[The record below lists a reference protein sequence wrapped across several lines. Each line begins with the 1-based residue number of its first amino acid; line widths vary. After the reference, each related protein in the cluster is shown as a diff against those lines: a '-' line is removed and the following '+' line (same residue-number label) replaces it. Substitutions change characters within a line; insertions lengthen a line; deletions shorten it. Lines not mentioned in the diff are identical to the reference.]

1 MAGDRGISAPRSG
14 TRKGGAASGRA
25 ARAGS
30 RKNGA
35 RKGGTPG
42 DGAQEDGRN
51 DSRESARNG
60 GRDGSQRTAQPGSRV
75 PHGRAP
81 QTTAPPEPSEPPPR
95 VTVAHPRTLAA
106 RSSQP
111 LPGSRALVAD
121 DLGRQ
126 TPLGDVY
133 LRSLMRTQLRLA
145 ALVVGA
151 LGAVLGVLP
160 VLLATVPSVRDST
173 LAGVPVP
180 WLVIGVAVHP
190 VILALAWVYQ
200 RQARKNEAEFADLVE
215 RS

>member
-1 MAGDRGISAPRSG
+1 MAGDRGISAPKDG
-14 TRKGGAASGRA
+14 TRKGGTLSGRVA
-25 ARAGS
+25 KAGI
-30 RKNGA
+30 
-35 RKGGTPG
+35 RKGGNRK
-42 DGAQEDGRN
+42 DGTRENGT
-51 DSRESARNG
+51 RES
-60 GRDGSQRTAQPGSRV
+60 GRDGAGNAAAPGSPV
-75 PHGRAP
+75 PHSRTP
-81 QTTAPPEPSEPPPR
+81 QTAAPPEPAEPPPR

-151 LGAVLGVLP
+151 LAVVLGFLP
-160 VLLATVPSVRDST
+160 VLLATVPSVRDTT

-200 RQARKNEAEFADLVE
+200 RQVRKNEAEFADLVE

>member
-1 MAGDRGISAPRSG
+1 MAGDRGISAPKSGRRNG
-14 TRKGGAASGRA
+14 TRQDDSPRNGKQPGGSGGQSPAAPASG
-25 ARAGS
+25 
-30 RKNGA
+30 
-35 RKGGTPG
+35 
-42 DGAQEDGRN
+42 
-51 DSRESARNG
+51 
-60 GRDGSQRTAQPGSRV
+60 V
-75 PHGRAP
+75 PHGRSPRAKE
-81 QTTAPPEPSEPPPR
+81 APPR

-145 ALVVGA
+145 AFVVGA
-151 LGAVLGVLP
+151 LAVVLGALP

-173 LAGVPVP
+173 FAGVPVP

>member
-1 MAGDRGISAPRSG
+1 MRSDRGVPAQNGGPPRDRTPQGNAPQ
-14 TRKGGAASGRA
+14 GGAPGGRT
-25 ARAGS
+25 AGPGVP
-30 RKNGA
+30 RG
-35 RKGGTPG
+35 RTP
-42 DGAQEDGRN
+42 
-51 DSRESARNG
+51 ESA
-60 GRDGSQRTAQPGSRV
+60 TP
-75 PHGRAP
+75 PAP
-81 QTTAPPEPSEPPPR
+81 AAPPPR

-111 LPGSRALVAD
+111 PPGSRALVAD

-133 LRSLMRTQLRLA
+133 LRSLIRTQLRLA

-151 LGAVLGVLP
+151 LAAVLGLLP
-160 VLLATVPSVRDST
+160 VLLATVPSVRDTT

>member
-1 MAGDRGISAPRSG
+1 MAGDRGISGTRNG
-14 TRKGGAASGRA
+14 TRKGRAPNGRA
-25 ARAGS
+25 PWANT

-35 RKGGTPG
+35 RQSGTQESTRQDGDPDGTQPSGTP
-42 DGAQEDGRN
+42 DA
-51 DSRESARNG
+51 
-60 GRDGSQRTAQPGSRV
+60 RV
-75 PHGRAP
+75 PHARTPAA
-81 QTTAPPEPSEPPPR
+81 APPGPAGPPPR

-106 RSSQP
+106 RSTQP

-133 LRSLMRTQLRLA
+133 LRSLIRTQLRLA

-151 LGAVLGVLP
+151 LAAVLGVLP
-160 VLLATVPSVRDST
+160 VLLATVPSVRDAT

>member
-1 MAGDRGISAPRSG
+1 MAGDRGISAAKSG
-14 TRKGGAASGRA
+14 TWKSGTPGGRAAKASSRKSRTQKGGAGKS
-25 ARAGS
+25 
-30 RKNGA
+30 
-35 RKGGTPG
+35 
-42 DGAQEDGRN
+42 GAQ
-51 DSRESARNG
+51 RNG
-60 GRDGSQRTAQPGSRV
+60 DADATPQTGTPGSRV
-75 PHGRAP
+75 PRSRTP
-81 QTTAPPEPSEPPPR
+81 QSTAPPEPPEPPPR

-145 ALVVGA
+145 AFVVGA
-151 LGAVLGVLP
+151 LGVVLGALP

>member
-1 MAGDRGISAPRSG
+1 MAGDRGISAAKSG
-14 TRKGGAASGRA
+14 TRKS
-25 ARAGS
+25 
-30 RKNGA
+30 
-35 RKGGTPG
+35 GTPG
-42 DGAQEDGRN
+42 GRIAKASSQKSRTQKSGTRKSGVQQN
-51 DSRESARNG
+51 GMEQNADADATRQTGTPDS
-60 GRDGSQRTAQPGSRV
+60 PV
-75 PHGRAP
+75 PHSRTP
-81 QTTAPPEPSEPPPR
+81 QSTAPPEPPEPPPR

-145 ALVVGA
+145 AFVVGA
-151 LGAVLGVLP
+151 LGVVLGVLP

>member
-1 MAGDRGISAPRSG
+1 METAGA
-14 TRKGGAASGRA
+14 
-25 ARAGS
+25 
-30 RKNGA
+30 
-35 RKGGTPG
+35 
-42 DGAQEDGRN
+42 
-51 DSRESARNG
+51 
-60 GRDGSQRTAQPGSRV
+60 
-75 PHGRAP
+75 
-81 QTTAPPEPSEPPPR
+81 PPR

-111 LPGSRALVAD
+111 PPGSRALVAD

-145 ALVVGA
+145 ALVVGTLA
-151 LGAVLGVLP
+151 AVLGLLP

>member
-1 MAGDRGISAPRSG
+1 MAGDRGISAPRGG

-30 RKNGA
+30 RKNSA

-42 DGAQEDGRN
+42 NGAQEDGRN
-51 DSRESARNG
+51 DSPGAAGNS
-60 GRDGSQRTAQPGSRV
+60 GRDGSQRAAQPGSRV

-81 QTTAPPEPSEPPPR
+81 QTTAPPEPPEPPPR

>member
-1 MAGDRGISAPRSG
+1 MQQNGMEQNADADA
-14 TRKGGAASGRA
+14 TRQT
-25 ARAGS
+25 
-30 RKNGA
+30 
-35 RKGGTPG
+35 GTP
-42 DGAQEDGRN
+42 
-51 DSRESARNG
+51 DS
-60 GRDGSQRTAQPGSRV
+60 PV
-75 PHGRAP
+75 PHSRTP
-81 QTTAPPEPSEPPPR
+81 QSTAPPEPPEPPPR

-145 ALVVGA
+145 AFVVGA
-151 LGAVLGVLP
+151 LGVVLGVLP

>member
-1 MAGDRGISAPRSG
+1 MAKANSQKSRTQQNG
-14 TRKGGAASGRA
+14 TRQ
-25 ARAGS
+25 
-30 RKNGA
+30 NGTQQNG
-35 RKGGTPG
+35 KPDGTP
-42 DGAQEDGRN
+42 
-51 DSRESARNG
+51 RNG
-60 GRDGSQRTAQPGSRV
+60 TPESRV
-75 PHGRAP
+75 PPGRTP
-81 QTTAPPEPSEPPPR
+81 PGTAPPEPPEPPPR

-145 ALVVGA
+145 AFVVGA
-151 LGAVLGVLP
+151 LAVVLGALP
-160 VLLATVPSVRDST
+160 MLLATVPSVRDAT
-173 LAGVPVP
+173 MAGVPVP

>member
-1 MAGDRGISAPRSG
+1 MAGDRGISAPKSGARKSGAPGGRAAKASSQKSRAQKSG
-14 TRKGGAASGRA
+14 TRKNGAQQNGDAEA
-25 ARAGS
+25 ARQT
-30 RKNGA
+30 
-35 RKGGTPG
+35 GTP
-42 DGAQEDGRN
+42 
-51 DSRESARNG
+51 DSH
-60 GRDGSQRTAQPGSRV
+60 V
-75 PHGRAP
+75 PHSRTP
-81 QTTAPPEPSEPPPR
+81 QSTAPPEPPEPPPR

-145 ALVVGA
+145 AFVVGA
-151 LGAVLGVLP
+151 LGVVLGVLP

>member
-1 MAGDRGISAPRSG
+1 MAGDRGVFAP
-14 TRKGGAASGRA
+14 KGGRRKSGAPNVRA
-25 ARAGS
+25 PEAGRREDGKHRDDK
-30 RKNGA
+30 RKDGA
-35 RKGGTPG
+35 HQ
-42 DGAQEDGRN
+42 DGAQNTDVQNPGAPNVR
-51 DSRESARNG
+51 A
-60 GRDGSQRTAQPGSRV
+60 PGSGV
-75 PHGRAP
+75 PHSRTPRGA
-81 QTTAPPEPSEPPPR
+81 APPEHAGALPR

-151 LGAVLGVLP
+151 LAVVLGVLP

>member
-1 MAGDRGISAPRSG
+1 MAGDRGISAPKSG
-14 TRKGGAASGRA
+14 TRKSGAPGGRVAKAS
-25 ARAGS
+25 S
-30 RKNGA
+30 RKSGTQKSGTRKSGAQQNGTRQDA
-35 RKGGTPG
+35 DAAGQTGTPG
-42 DGAQEDGRN
+42 
-51 DSRESARNG
+51 SH
-60 GRDGSQRTAQPGSRV
+60 V
-75 PHGRAP
+75 PHSRTP
-81 QTTAPPEPSEPPPR
+81 QSTAPPEPPGPPPR

-145 ALVVGA
+145 AFVVGA
-151 LGAVLGVLP
+151 LAVVLGALP